1 MTNKTLKASIFAATT
16 ALALLA
22 PTAQGQIARPAGLVP
37 ATVGQVIAAQGNA
50 AVRAIRAEV
59 LSAVKVVKPELPQ
72 LAVRARVR
80 KVSAPVQQ
88 PASTGGS
95 ISATAACA
103 E

>member
-1 MTNKTLKASIFAATT
+1 MTNKTLKASIFAATA

-22 PTAQGQIARPAGLVP
+22 PTAQGQIARPTALVP

-59 LSAVKVVKPELPQ
+59 LSAIKAVKPELPQ
-72 LAVRARVR
+72 LAARAKVR
-80 KVSAPVQQ
+80 KASAEQH
-88 PASTGGS
+88 PAAAGGS